1 MGVATIYS
9 TPLMQKSVHYYADPE
24 RSSGLNPL
32 PVNSRFQM
40 RLLSPKLFILLLLT
54 IVMSACQTVTQTKP
68 VTTDSVTDTATD
80 PDDGAVLSE
89 TEEEIVR
96 AFQLETAQSWLEAA
110 QAYQGLAENSSQPER
125 SSFYIRAALMFYN
138 DERND
143 YIEPFFDS
151 LLETDIVEQDRL
163 YKETILAGSY
173 VGVGKIYQGLL
184 ALPAIED
191 LVDYRFRAL
200 ALKIRSRGV
209 LTIGKPMESAKLR
222 MQISEHLKTEEEIE
236 NNHAFIWD
244 ALNRIS
250 ESIILRALSKQQTQE
265 LRGWLELNLI
275 ARRSNMLP
283 ARIEPWINQWYQLYG
298 EHPAGARFA
307 INLLEESKRIYIKPA
322 KIALMLPLSGKLQ
335 AVSEAIQNGFLYA
348 YYQNNED
355 ATALEIINASDD
367 PAEFNLQYQQAI
379 QNGAEFIVGPISKNI
394 INQLLQ
400 QDQLEVPTLTL
411 NYGDE
416 AEQSTLNLYQF
427 GLRPEDEAEQIA
439 DYALAEDK
447 HHAVT
452 LVPDTEWGR
461 RLQSAFANRFESL
474 GGLVVGAEVYPSKKN
489 DYSNAIKSLLN
500 LTSSNQRHKIIQQV
514 LGEQLKFDSR
524 RRQDIDMI
532 FIAANT
538 RQARLIKPQLKFH
551 RAQGVPVYA
560 TSHIA
565 SSNRNA
571 DDDRDLDEIQFV
583 DIPWMLNRQD
593 NHEYAQIRKLW
604 PASGSRFSRLYAL
617 GIDAYRLIPS
627 LRRLMIHPEELA
639 KHQTG
644 LLSVDKNGRVHRRLL
659 MATYEKG
666 LARLLQPEADEQ
678 PEAKIEQ

>member
-1 MGVATIYS
+1 
-9 TPLMQKSVHYYADPE
+9 
-24 RSSGLNPL
+24 
-32 PVNSRFQM
+32 M
-40 RLLSPKLFILLLLT
+40 RLLSSNFLLIILLLFVVT
-54 IVMSACQTVTQTKP
+54 ACQTVTQTTL
-68 VTTDSVTDTATD
+68 VDTETTTSTDITTMPGDS
-80 PDDGAVLSE
+80 AVLSE

-96 AFQLETAQSWLEAA
+96 AFQFETAQSWLKAA
-110 QAYQGLAENSSQPER
+110 QAYQGLAENSTQPER
-125 SSFYIRAALMFYN
+125 SSFYIRTALMFYN
-138 DERND
+138 DERYE
-143 YIEPFFDS
+143 YIEPFFNS
-151 LLETDIVEQDRL
+151 LLETDIVEQDRF
-163 YKETILAGSY
+163 YKDTILAGSF
-173 VGVGKIYQGLL
+173 VALGKIYQGLL
-184 ALPAIED
+184 TLPAIEK
-191 LVDYRFRAL
+191 LVDYRFKAL

-222 MQISEHLKTEEEIE
+222 MQIGGHLKTEEEIE

-250 ESIILRALSKQQTQE
+250 ESTMLRALSEQQTIE

-322 KIALMLPLSGKLQ
+322 KIALMLPLSGKLK

-355 ATALEIINASDD
+355 AIALEIINASDD

-379 QNGAEFIVGPISKNI
+379 QSGAEFVVGPFSKVI

-416 AEQSTLNLYQF
+416 AEQPTLNLYQF

-461 RLQSAFANRFESL
+461 RLQSAFTTRFESL
-474 GGLVVGAEVYPSKKN
+474 GGQVVGAEVYPSKKN

-551 RAQGVPVYA
+551 HAQDVPVYA

-583 DIPWMLNRQD
+583 DIPWMLNRQE
-593 NHEYAQIRKLW
+593 NHEYARIRKLW
-604 PASGSRFSRLYAL
+604 PASGTRFSRLYAL

-627 LRRLMIHPEELA
+627 LRRLMIHPEEIA
-639 KHQTG
+639 KHYTG

-666 LARLLQPEADEQ
+666 LARPLQPEADGQ
-678 PEAKIEQ
+678 LEAKSAQ

>member
-1 MGVATIYS
+1 
-9 TPLMQKSVHYYADPE
+9 
-24 RSSGLNPL
+24 
-32 PVNSRFQM
+32 M
-40 RLLSPKLFILLLLT
+40 RLLSPKLFIFLLLT
-54 IVMSACQTVTQTKP
+54 FAVSACQTVTQTKS
-68 VTTDSVTDTATD
+68 VTTESVTDTLTT
-80 PDDGAVLSE
+80 PDEGALLSE

-110 QAYQGLAENSSQPER
+110 QAYQGLAESASQPER

-138 DERND
+138 DERNN

-173 VGVGKIYQGLL
+173 VGLGKVYQGLL
-184 ALPAIED
+184 SLPTIEE

-200 ALKIRSRGV
+200 ALKIRSKGV
-209 LTIGKPMESAKLR
+209 LIIGKPMESAKLR
-222 MQISEHLKTEEEIE
+222 MQIAEHLKTEEEIE

-250 ESIILRALSKQQTQE
+250 ESTILRTLSKQQTKE

-298 EHPAGARFA
+298 EHPAGTRFA
-307 INLLEESKRIYIKPA
+307 INLLEESRRIYIKPA

-335 AVSEAIQNGFLYA
+335 KVSEAIQNGFLYA
-348 YYQNNED
+348 HYQNNED
-355 ATALEIINASDD
+355 AIALEIINASDS

-379 QNGAEFIVGPISKNI
+379 QNGAEFVVGPISKSI

-416 AEQSTLNLYQF
+416 SEHPTLNLYQF

-439 DYALAEDK
+439 DHVLAEDK

-461 RLQSAFANRFESL
+461 RLQSAFTKRFESL
-474 GGLVVGAEVYPSKKN
+474 GGRVVGAEVYPSKKN
-489 DYSNAIKSLLN
+489 DYSNAIKRLLN
-500 LTSSNQRHKIIQQV
+500 LNSSNQRHKIIQQV
-514 LGEQLKFDSR
+514 IGEQIKFDSR

-551 RAQGVPVYA
+551 HAQGVPVYA

-583 DIPWMLNRQD
+583 DIPWMHNQQD
-593 NHEYAQIRKLW
+593 NRDYTQIRKLW
-604 PASGSRFSRLYAL
+604 PVSGSRFGRLYAL

-627 LRRLMIHPEELA
+627 LRRLMIRPEEFA
-639 KHQTG
+639 DHHTG
-644 LLSVDKNGRVHRRLL
+644 QLSVDKNGRVHRRLL

-666 LARLLQPEADEQ
+666 LARLLQPGTDEQ
-678 PEAKIEQ
+678 LEATAGQ

>member
-1 MGVATIYS
+1 
-9 TPLMQKSVHYYADPE
+9 
-24 RSSGLNPL
+24 
-32 PVNSRFQM
+32 M
-40 RLLSPKLFILLLLT
+40 RLLSPRLFFFLLLT
-54 IVMSACQTVTQTKP
+54 VTLSACQTATQT
-68 VTTDSVTDTATD
+68 TTGTNGNISGIATS
-80 PDDGAVLSE
+80 PDDGPLLSD
-89 TEEEIVR
+89 TEEEIVH
-96 AFQLETAQSWLEAA
+96 AFQLETSQSWIEAA
-110 QAYQGLAENSSQPER
+110 LAYQGLAETSSQPER

-138 DERND
+138 DGRNN

-151 LLETDIVEQDRL
+151 LLETDIVEEDRL

-173 VGVGKIYQGLL
+173 VGLGKIYQGLVT
-184 ALPAIED
+184 LPEIED

-200 ALKIRSRGV
+200 ALNIRSQGV

-222 MQISEHLKTEEEIE
+222 MQIGEHLKTQEEIE
-236 NNHAFIWD
+236 ENHEFIWE

-250 ESIILRALSKQQTQE
+250 ESAMLRALSEQQATE

-307 INLLEESKRIYIKPA
+307 INLLEESRRIYIKPA

-355 ATALEIINASDD
+355 AAALEIINASSD

-379 QNGAEFIVGPISKNI
+379 QNGAEFIVGPISKKV
-394 INQLLQ
+394 INHLLQ
-400 QDQLEVPTLTL
+400 KDQLEVPTLTL

-416 AEQSTLNLYQF
+416 TEQPTLNLYQF

-439 DYALAEDK
+439 DYALTEDK

-461 RLQSAFANRFESL
+461 RLQSAFTNRFESL
-474 GGLVVGAEVYPSKKN
+474 GGQVVGAEVYPSKKN
-489 DYSNAIKSLLN
+489 DYSNSIKKLLN

-551 RAQGVPVYA
+551 HAQGVPVYA

-565 SSNRNA
+565 SSKRNA

-583 DIPWMLNRQD
+583 DIPWMLNQQD

-627 LRRLMIHPEELA
+627 LRRLMIHPEEIV
-639 KHQTG
+639 KQNTG
-644 LLSVDKNGRVHRRLL
+644 MLSVDKNGRVHRQLL

-678 PEAKIEQ
+678 AEIRAAQ